1 MTAHLHNRVIQ
12 QIGRALIRA
21 RQQDTNTS
29 NSLDNAIASSESE
42 NNDTPYVEE
51 EVNANMPDLN
61 NEDLLPK
68 VRPRHFVGTPKVE
81 YSYNVWLVIN
91 HNLYNLML

>member
-42 NNDTPYVEE
+42 NNDTPDVEE

-61 NEDLLPK
+61 NNDNDDKTNLQIQERHPEQCLL
-68 VRPRHFVGTPKVE
+68 VYPRIQLEVV
-81 YSYNVWLVIN
+81 
-91 HNLYNLML
+91 LM